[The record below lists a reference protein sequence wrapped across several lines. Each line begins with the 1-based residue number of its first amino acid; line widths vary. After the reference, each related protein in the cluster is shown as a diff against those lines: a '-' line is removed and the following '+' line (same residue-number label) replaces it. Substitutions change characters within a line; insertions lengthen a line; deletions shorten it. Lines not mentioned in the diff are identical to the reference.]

1 MLEILSTYTIAQL
14 LVILVGVGLLIKG
27 IWDLVDFF
35 IKKIK
40 NHYDKSQQG
49 EITRKEIF
57 EQVEKVSD
65 KINKIVEEQ
74 SIIKGKID
82 DQQEFLDLLIE
93 SDKDQLKSLIVNR
106 YHHFIAKGWIDDF
119 SMDSLEKNFQ
129 HYEDEGGNSY
139 VHDLMV
145 ELRKLPHFPPK
156 K

>member
-1 MLEILSTYTIAQL
+1 MMEILATYTVTQII
-14 LVILVGVGLLIKG
+14 VILVGIGLCVKA

-40 NHYDKSQQG
+40 NHYDNTNAK

-57 EQVEKVSD
+57 EKIEKVSNQLD
-65 KINKIVEEQ
+65 KVCEEQ
-74 SIIKGKID
+74 SIITTKID
-82 DQQEFLDLLIE
+82 EQQDFLDLLLE

-139 VHDLMV
+139 IHDLMD
-145 ELRKLPHFPPK
+145 ELRHLPHQPK
-156 K
+156 N